1 MKYPDANWFPGAVT
15 LTQITKYAQN
25 DIDVRKW
32 KCLCLPLPKH
42 KEAAYCIVCLSV
54 SLISYVAQVK

>member
-25 DIDVRKW
+25 DIDVRK
-32 KCLCLPLPKH
+32 
-42 KEAAYCIVCLSV
+42 
-54 SLISYVAQVK
+54 